1 VRLTIGVDDGSDVE
15 VELVDDSLDS
25 RVGAILGQ
33 KLVGH
38 VLGSL

>member
-1 VRLTIGVDDGSDVE
+1 MRLTIGVDNGSDVE

-25 RVGAILGQ
+25 SVGGVLGQ